1 MVQEQSFILL
11 RLKKSERRFN
21 LTQGYVEK
29 SISTSESDIEKIN
42 QFTRTQ
48 FGADEL
54 YIFSVILCNNDIDRD
69 YERFS
74 LNALKS
80 LKNLFVGKTGIF
92 DHSMK
97 AADQKARIFE
107 TELEEVYDKKTA
119 DGMKFYQLR
128 AKAYMVKSDENKP
141 LITEI
146 EAGIKKEV
154 SISCSA
160 KSSTCSICGK
170 DKRHGL
176 CEHINGK
183 VYNDKTAF
191 SVLDDI
197 SDAYEFSF
205 VAVPAQRGAGV
216 TKHFNIEGGKTDMK
230 SIIKSLEGCD
240 SEIVLTKS
248 QADSLLAKLNELNSE
263 AELGREYKS
272 SLTKEV
278 ITLCTKAMPDMD
290 INTFGNIAQVMT
302 TKELLAF
309 KKAFKKAAD
318 STVCLQL
325 KTEKSNTGVNQ
336 FKI

>member
-1 MVQEQSFILL
+1 M
-11 RLKKSERRFN
+11 
-21 LTQGYVEK
+21 TQGYIEK
-29 SISTSESDIEKIN
+29 SISTEKADLEKIN
-42 QFTRTQ
+42 QFTRSK
-48 FGADEL
+48 FGTDEL

-74 LNALKS
+74 LEALKT
-80 LKNLFVGKTGIF
+80 LKDLFVGKTGIF

-97 AADQKARIFE
+97 AANQKARIFE

-128 AKAYMVKSDENKP
+128 AKAYMVKNDENKS

-160 KSSTCSICGK
+160 KSSTCSICGN

-176 CEHINGK
+176 CEHVNGK
-183 VYNDKTAF
+183 IYGEKLAF
-191 SVLDDI
+191 SVLDNI

-205 VAVPAQRGAGV
+205 VAVPAQREAGV
-216 TKHFNIEGGKTDMK
+216 IKHFNLEGDKTDME
-230 SIIKSLEGCD
+230 SIIKNLKSCD
-240 SEIVLTKS
+240 SEIVLTKM
-248 QADSLLAKLNELNSE
+248 QADSLIAKFEELNGE

-272 SLTKEV
+272 SLVKEV
-278 ITLCTKAMPDMD
+278 IALCSKAMPDMD
-290 INTFGNIAQVMT
+290 INTFGSIAQIMT
-302 TKELLAF
+302 VKELSAF
-309 KKAFKKAAD
+309 KKAFKKSAD
-318 STVCLQL
+318 NTVCLQL
-325 KTEKSNTGVNQ
+325 KPEKSISRVNQ

>member
-1 MVQEQSFILL
+1 M
-11 RLKKSERRFN
+11 
-21 LTQGYVEK
+21 TQGYIEK
-29 SISTSESDIEKIN
+29 SISTEKADLEKIN
-42 QFTRTQ
+42 QFTRSK
-48 FGADEL
+48 FGTDEL

-74 LNALKS
+74 LEALKT
-80 LKNLFVGKTGIF
+80 LKDLFVGKTGIF

-97 AADQKARIFE
+97 AANQKARIFE

-128 AKAYMVKSDENKP
+128 AKAYMVKNDENKS

-160 KSSTCSICGK
+160 KSSTCSICGN

-176 CEHINGK
+176 CEHVNGK
-183 VYNDKTAF
+183 IYGEKLAF
-191 SVLDDI
+191 SVLDNI

-205 VAVPAQRGAGV
+205 VAVPAQREAGV
-216 TKHFNIEGGKTDMK
+216 IKHFNLEGDKTDME
-230 SIIKSLEGCD
+230 SIIKNLKSCD
-240 SEIVLTKS
+240 SEIVLTKM
-248 QADSLLAKLNELNSE
+248 QADSLIAKFEELNGE

-272 SLTKEV
+272 SLVKEV
-278 ITLCTKAMPDMD
+278 IALCSKAMPDMD
-290 INTFGNIAQVMT
+290 INTFGSIAQIMT
-302 TKELLAF
+302 VKELSAF
-309 KKAFKKAAD
+309 KKAFKKSAD
-318 STVCLQL
+318 NTVCLQL
-325 KTEKSNTGVNQ
+325 KPEKSISGVNQ

>member
-1 MVQEQSFILL
+1 M
-11 RLKKSERRFN
+11 
-21 LTQGYVEK
+21 TQGYIEK
-29 SISTSESDIEKIN
+29 SIGTSNSDLDKIN
-42 QFTRTQ
+42 QFTRSQ
-48 FGADEL
+48 FGSDEL

-74 LNALKS
+74 LNALKT
-80 LKNLFVGKTGIF
+80 LKDLFIGKTGIF

-97 AADQKARIFE
+97 ATNQKARIFE

-183 VYNDKTAF
+183 IYDDKTAF
-191 SVLDDI
+191 SVLDNI

-205 VAVPAQRGAGV
+205 VAVPAQREAGV
-216 TKHFNIEGGKTDMK
+216 TKHFNIEGEKTDMT
-230 SIIKSLEGCD
+230 SIIKSLKSCD
-240 SEIVLTKS
+240 SEIVLTKA
-248 QADSLLAKLNELNSE
+248 QANSLISELEELNTE

-290 INTFGNIAQVMT
+290 INTFGSVAQVMT

-309 KKAFKKAAD
+309 KKAFKKSAD

-325 KTEKSNTGVNQ
+325 NTEKSNKSVNQ

>member
-1 MVQEQSFILL
+1 MT
-11 RLKKSERRFN
+11 K
-21 LTQGYVEK
+21 GYIEK
-29 SISTSESDIEKIN
+29 SISATDDDLNKIN
-42 QFTRTQ
+42 QFTRSQ

-69 YERFS
+69 FERFS
-74 LNALKS
+74 LNALTS
-80 LKNLFVGKTGIF
+80 LKELFVGKTGIF

-97 AADQKARIFE
+97 AANQKARIFE
-107 TELEEVYDKKTA
+107 TELEQVHDKKTA
-119 DGMKFYQLR
+119 DGMDFYQLR
-128 AKAYMVKSDENKP
+128 AKAYMVRSTENQP

-176 CEHINGK
+176 CEHINGRQ
-183 VYNDKTAF
+183 YEGNLAF

-205 VAVPAQRGAGV
+205 VAVPAQREAGV
-216 TKHFNIEGGKTDMK
+216 TKGFKFEGDKTDMT
-230 SIIKSLEGCD
+230 SIIKSLKDCKG
-240 SEIVLTKS
+240 EIVLTKS
-248 QADSLLAKLNELNSE
+248 QADCLLSKFDALNEE

-272 SLTKEV
+272 TLTKEV
-278 ITLCTKAMPDMD
+278 IALCSKAMPDMD
-290 INTFGNIAQVMT
+290 IGAFGSVAQVMT

-309 KKAFKKAAD
+309 KKAFKKSAD
-318 STVCLQL
+318 STACLQL
-325 KTEKSNTGVNQ
+325 KADKQSAGVNQ